1 MSRMIRWLVILS
13 SIFSRRSFAEIVRI
27 RNSKKTKKRF
37 AETNA
42 DPKLAG
48 SGPENDSE
56 KIALIVHLFESPS
69 KKKKVLQEP
78 KKASAQVELEGSLD
92 MTTSSVKTE
101 HESTSSRFVR
111 PEELHKWVLL
121 AYGCI

>member
-1 MSRMIRWLVILS
+1 MILS

-56 KIALIVHLFESPS
+56 KIASIVHLFESPS

-78 KKASAQVELEGSLD
+78 KKASAQVELEGCSLD

-101 HESTSSRFVR
+101 QESTSSRFVR
-111 PEELHKWVLL
+111 LEELHK
-121 AYGCI
+121 